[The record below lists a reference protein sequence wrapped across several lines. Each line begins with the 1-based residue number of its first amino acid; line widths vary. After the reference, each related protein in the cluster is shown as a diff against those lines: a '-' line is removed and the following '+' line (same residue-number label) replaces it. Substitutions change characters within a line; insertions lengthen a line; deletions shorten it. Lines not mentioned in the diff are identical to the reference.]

1 MDRVRLDRLEGLD
14 GKPALWRFRLWR
26 EWCFLH
32 AVIRHRGVSL
42 IMLGAL
48 LLIGG
53 SLFVWLEPEKDHTL
67 PRAIYYTFSL
77 IFGEPPEEFPRSTV
91 LRLMF
96 FLVPLIGLSII
107 LEAIVEVGSMI
118 RDRQRGEA
126 TWCRIMAASMSDHVV
141 LVGFGRLGF
150 RTFMLLRKLGR
161 RVVVIEA
168 NPQNQ
173 FLAEVRAD
181 GSPFIIGD
189 GRRERIL
196 EEANVAD
203 AHAVILATSDDLANL
218 EIALDSRKL
227 NPDIRVVMRMFDQNM
242 ADKIADG
249 FNIHIAMSQSSLAA
263 STFATA
269 AVEPDIVSST
279 IVDNQLIVMQR
290 WTCRAGGPLSGK
302 TVAQVT
308 SEMGLGVVERCPA
321 GEDCVQLFPTHDIEI
336 KAGDRLIVQGP
347 FQKLASLKQ
356 TYHA

>member
-1 MDRVRLDRLEGLD
+1 MDRVRFDNLEGLD
-14 GKPALWRFRLWR
+14 GKPAKWRFRIWR
-26 EWCFLH
+26 EWCFAH
-32 AVIRHRGVSL
+32 AVIRHRGMSL
-42 IMLGAL
+42 VMLGAL
-48 LLIGG
+48 LLTGG
-53 SLFVWLEPEKDHTL
+53 ALFVWLEPEKNHEL
-67 PRAIYYTFSL
+67 PTAVYYTFSL
-77 IFGEPPEEFPRSTV
+77 IFGEPPEEFPKSVV
-91 LRLMF
+91 LKLMF

-118 RDRQRGEA
+118 RDRQRGER

-141 LVGFGRLGF
+141 IVGFGRLGF
-150 RTFMLLRKLGR
+150 RTFMLLRKLGK
-161 RVVVIEA
+161 RVVVVESD
-168 NPQNQ
+168 PQNQ

-181 GSPFIIGD
+181 GSPFLIGD
-189 GRRERIL
+189 ARRERIL
-196 EEANVAD
+196 EEANVE
-203 AHAVILATSDDLANL
+203 HASAIILATSDDLANL

-290 WTCRAGGPLSGK
+290 WICRAGGPLSGK

-308 SEMGLGVVERCPA
+308 SHMGLGVVERCPA
-321 GEDCVQLFPTHDIEI
+321 GEDLVQLFPTHDTEI
-336 KAGDRLIVQGP
+336 RAGDRLIVQGT
-347 FQKLASLKQ
+347 FQKLAALKQ
-356 TYHA
+356 TFRA